1 VTCWRDTVSLSS
13 RHVQRSPRGVP
24 ISVQSFP
31 KGFIMLFSILRAT
44 CIAGALLGAAAGT
57 ACTTAPRTA
66 DERVDLQ
73 SQAAAA
79 VARARQVDPSLGTLL
94 DNAHSYAVFPTVGKA
109 AVVAGGAYGKGVVY
123 ERGVMTGYC
132 DLTQAS
138 IGLALGGQA
147 YTEFIVFR
155 TPEALQRFK
164 SNTLAFDAQAT
175 AVAVRAGAG
184 ANAAYENDVAVFTM
198 NEAGLMGEASVGG
211 QKFTY
216 QPR

>member
-1 VTCWRDTVSLSS
+1 MVLTAFRAVCLAASL
-13 RHVQRSPRGVP
+13 
-24 ISVQSFP
+24 
-31 KGFIMLFSILRAT
+31 L
-44 CIAGALLGAAAGT
+44 CIGMGAS
-57 ACTTAPRTA
+57 CTTAPRTS
-66 DERVDLQ
+66 DERADLQ
-73 SQAAAA
+73 AQAAAA
-79 VARARQVDPSLGTLL
+79 VARARQVDPSLGAVL

-109 AVVAGGAYGKGVVY
+109 AFVAGGAYGKGVVY
-123 ERGVMTGYC
+123 EHGVMTGYC

-184 ANAAYENDVAVFTM
+184 ANARYENDVAVFTL